1 MTSSENEVVV
11 PHVMPMWRL
20 ETNARTIVELQPSTL
35 WLSYRLQI
43 VFEVAVRRIA
53 LSRSISASNFFN
65 RTNAARRWHLAIDLP
80 QSLLLSSTNGTGDKS
95 NLLCRSDD
103 KVSETFFPGERSISD
118 FQSF

>member
-11 PHVMPMWRL
+11 PHVMPMGRL

-80 QSLLLSSTNGTGDKS
+80 QSLSS
-95 NLLCRSDD
+95 
-103 KVSETFFPGERSISD
+103 EQYERHW
-118 FQSF
+118 